1 MQPLLIALAAA
12 YGAAAGLLVPRPLYR
27 LAVDAGEPWRAECPR
42 GHALTG
48 PARGWLGPARC
59 PRCEADEEAA
69 EGDGEP
75 GYGPGPLL
83 PALLTA
89 LVCAA
94 LAAATGVRPELAV
107 WLLLAPPAVLLAGV
121 DRAVNRLPDVLT
133 LPMAGAAATL
143 LGGAALLP
151 HSAGSWPRALLG
163 GVVLGGAYL
172 VLFLISPRGMG
183 FGDVKLALTLGVALG
198 WYGWA
203 VLFWGGF
210 AGVLLG
216 SLYATALVLARRAGR
231 GTPLAFGPFMI
242 LGAGAGLVLGALGT
256 G

>member
-12 YGAAAGLLVPRPLYR
+12 YGAAAGMLVPRPLYR
-27 LAVDAGEPWRAECPR
+27 LAVEPEEPWRADCPR

-48 PARGWLGPARC
+48 PAHGWLGPARC
-59 PRCEADEEAA
+59 PRC
-69 EGDGEP
+69 GG
-75 GYGPGPLL
+75 GGRRYGPGPVL

-89 LVCAA
+89 LVCAG

-133 LPMAGAAATL
+133 LPMAGAAAAL
-143 LGGAALLP
+143 LGAAALLP

-216 SLYATALVLARRAGR
+216 SLYAMALVLARRAGR

>member
-27 LAVDAGEPWRAECPR
+27 LAVEPEEPWRADCPR

-59 PRCEADEEAA
+59 PRC
-69 EGDGEP
+69 GDG
-75 GYGPGPLL
+75 GRRYGPGPAL

-89 LVCAA
+89 LVCAG
-94 LAAATGVRPELAV
+94 LAAATGARPELAV

-133 LPMAGAAATL
+133 LPMAGAAAAL
-143 LGGAALLP
+143 LGVAALLP

-172 VLFLISPRGMG
+172 VLFLINPRGMG

-216 SLYATALVLARRAGR
+216 SLYAMALVLARRAGR

>member
-1 MQPLLIALAAA
+1 MQSLLIAFAAA

-27 LAVDAGEPWRAECPR
+27 LAVETGEPWRADCPR

-48 PARGWLGPARC
+48 PARGWLGLARC
-59 PRCEADEEAA
+59 PRCA
-69 EGDGEP
+69 EDAGEDSTQ
-75 GYGPGPLL
+75 YGTGPVL

-89 LVCAA
+89 LVCAG
-94 LAAATGVRPELAV
+94 LAAAAGARPELAV

-133 LPMAGAAATL
+133 LPMTGAAAAL
-143 LGGAALLP
+143 LGAAALLP

-183 FGDVKLALTLGVALG
+183 LGDVKLALTLGVALG
-198 WYGWA
+198 WYGWP

-216 SLYATALVLARRAGR
+216 SLYAMALVLARRAGR

>member
-1 MQPLLIALAAA
+1 MLQPLLIVLAAA

-27 LAVDAGEPWRAECPR
+27 LAVEPGEPWRADCPR

-59 PRCEADEEAA
+59 PRCAKNEA
-69 EGDGEP
+69 P
-75 GYGPGPLL
+75 YGPGPLL
-83 PALLTA
+83 PAVVTA
-89 LVCAA
+89 LVCGG
-94 LAAATGVRPELAV
+94 LAAAVGLRPELAV

-133 LPMAGAAATL
+133 LPMAGSAAAL
-143 LGGAALLP
+143 LGAATLLP

-183 FGDVKLALTLGVALG
+183 LGDVKLALTLGVALG

-216 SLYATALVLARRAGR
+216 SLYAMALVLARKAGR

>member
-1 MQPLLIALAAA
+1 MQPLLIVLAAA

-27 LAVDAGEPWRAECPR
+27 LAVEPGEPWRADCPR
-42 GHALTG
+42 GHAFTG
-48 PARGWLGPARC
+48 PAHGWLGPARC
-59 PRCEADEEAA
+59 PRCTQSEAA
-69 EGDGEP
+69 
-75 GYGPGPLL
+75 YGPGPLL

-94 LAAATGVRPELAV
+94 LTAAVGPRPELAV
-107 WLLLAPPAVLLAGV
+107 WLLLTPPAVLLAGV

-133 LPMAGAAATL
+133 LPMAGSAAAL
-143 LGGAALLP
+143 LGAAAPLP

-183 FGDVKLALTLGVALG
+183 LGDVKLALTLGVALG

-216 SLYATALVLARRAGR
+216 SLYAMALVLARKAGR

>member
-1 MQPLLIALAAA
+1 MQPLLIVLAAA

-27 LAVDAGEPWRAECPR
+27 LAVESGEPWRADCPR

-59 PRCEADEEAA
+59 PRCED
-69 EGDGEP
+69 GDGR
-75 GYGPGPLL
+75 YGPGPAL

-94 LAAATGVRPELAV
+94 LSAAAGARPELAV

-133 LPMAGAAATL
+133 LPMAGAAAAL
-143 LGGAALLP
+143 LGVAALLP

-183 FGDVKLALTLGVALG
+183 LGDVKLALPLGVALG

-216 SLYATALVLARRAGR
+216 SLYAMALVLARRAGR